1 MIENLDLIISQAET
15 VLSVYMGV
23 LAILLAF
30 VVIGS
35 AIERKRR
42 SPVEKLLRRRFG

>member
-1 MIENLDLIISQAET
+1 MIENLDLIIAQAET
-15 VLSVYMGV
+15 VLSVYMAV

-30 VVIGS
+30 VVIGG

-42 SPVEKLLRRRFG
+42 SPVEKLLRRRLG